1 MKISFLGTVVTGS
14 LGLFWPFSLL
24 ARFCLVFQ
32 ISNRSLFVYICF
44 FAFSLLGASLGQSF
58 TFRLNLFVIF
68 PTVTSEDLC

>member
-32 ISNRSLFVYICF
+32 ISNLSLFIYYICF
-44 FAFSLLGASLGQSF
+44 FAFSLLGTSFSLS
-58 TFRLNLFVIF
+58 V
-68 PTVTSEDLC
+68 